1 MKTIVL
7 LKQVPDTAAQIM
19 IAKDGKDID
28 KTSLSCIINPYD
40 EYALE
45 EALRIKEKT
54 NGSVTVISAGP
65 EKVKDALRS
74 ALALGVDSVV
84 HIKDDAIEGSDSL
97 GIATLLAAAC
107 KTMEYDII
115 LCGKQAVDD
124 DCALVGP
131 MVAELLGLPHAS
143 LIVKLGLSADSKTAL
158 AHREVEGGAEVVE
171 LTLPALVTAQKGL
184 NEPRYASLSGI
195 MQAKKKPIQ
204 ELNVQA
210 LGIDASRVGKTG
222 AKLEAISLA
231 YPKERTA
238 GKLLEGEIAA
248 QAKEAARLL
257 REEAKVI

>member
-7 LKQVPDTAAQIM
+7 LKQVPDTASQIT
-19 IAKDGKDID
+19 IGKDGKDVDRASI
-28 KTSLSCIINPYD
+28 SFIMNPYD

-54 NGSVTVISAGP
+54 SGSVTVISAGP
-65 EKVKDALRS
+65 EKVKDVLRS
-74 ALALGVDSVV
+74 ALALGVDSAV
-84 HIKDDAIEGSDSL
+84 HIKDEAIGGSDSI
-97 GIATLLAAAC
+97 GIATLLAAAI

-143 LIVKLGLSADSKTAL
+143 LIVKLEIAADSKTAT
-158 AHREVEGGAEVVE
+158 AHREVEGGEEVVE
-171 LTLPALVTAQKGL
+171 LVLPALVTAQKGL

-204 ELNVQA
+204 ELNMQA
-210 LGIDASRVGKTG
+210 SG
-222 AKLEAISLA
+222 AKVEVISLA

-238 GKLLEGEIAA
+238 GKVLEGEIAL
-248 QAKEAARLL
+248 QAKEAVRLL

>member
-7 LKQVPDTAAQIM
+7 LKQVPDTASQIM
-19 IAKDGKDID
+19 IGKDGKGID
-28 KTSLSCIINPYD
+28 KTGLSYIINPYD

-54 NGSVTVISAGP
+54 GGSVTVISAGS

-74 ALALGVDSVV
+74 ALALGVDSAV
-84 HIKDDAIEGSDSL
+84 HIKDDAAERSSAEGSDSI

-143 LIVKLGLSADSKTAL
+143 LIVKLELSVDSKTAT
-158 AHREVEGGAEVVE
+158 AHREVEGGEEVVE

-204 ELNVQA
+204 ELTIQA
-210 LGIDASRVGKTG
+210 PG
-222 AKLEAISLA
+222 AKVEIISLA

-238 GKLLEGEIAA
+238 GKVLEGDVAV
-248 QAKEAARLL
+248 QAKEAVRLL